1 MLDVGWI
8 GFEDAM
14 DRQKILII
22 FGAAWVSAALLTY
35 IFISKT
41 HGPKLEATKRILAV
55 SRDLPLGTRIRKTDL
70 KLIEVREKDLPKG
83 ALLQDKDAL
92 DRALLFPL
100 NTNEPL
106 TNSKLASAGGADGI
120 PSTIE
125 AGMRAISV
133 QINDSSGVAGL
144 IQPNS
149 RVDVLFTRPGSMA
162 EAVTSVILQNI
173 KVLAI
178 GRLVQMGQTLDPKAP
193 KMPVATLLMTPED
206 AQKLELAKNE
216 GRISLTLRNPLD
228 QSSNPDLSPVNSD
241 ALDPMISARLARARR
256 GRTTN
261 IRGKVP
267 NLDDPRVW
275 QELTGEKKLKDPDEE
290 ARLRKKEPERP
301 RLVVDVFRGDKHVQE
316 TFR

>member
-1 MLDVGWI
+1 
-8 GFEDAM
+8 M
-14 DRQKILII
+14 DRQKIVII
-22 FGAAWVSAALLTY
+22 FGAAWLSAALLTWL
-35 IFISKT
+35 FISKT
-41 HGPKLEATKRILAV
+41 HGAKAQSTRRIVVA
-55 SRDLPLGTRIRKTDL
+55 SRDMPIGSRIRKSDIRLVEALDKT
-70 KLIEVREKDLPKG
+70 LPKG
-83 ALLQDKDAL
+83 ALFQEKEAI
-92 DRALLFPL
+92 DRALLFPVSA
-100 NTNEPL
+100 NEAL
-106 TNSKLASAGGADGI
+106 TNFKLTSAGGADGI

-149 RVDVLFTRPGSMA
+149 RVDVLFTRPGSMT
-162 EAVTSVILQNI
+162 EAVTAVILQNI

-178 GRLVQMGQTLDPKAP
+178 GRQVQMNQALDPKAP
-193 KMPVATLLMTPED
+193 KMPVATLLVTPED

-216 GRISLTLRNPLD
+216 GRISLALRNPLD
-228 QSSNPDLSPVNSD
+228 QGSNPDLEPVNAD

-256 GRTTN
+256 GRTTR
-261 IRGKVP
+261 ISSQMP

-275 QELTGEKKLKDPDEE
+275 QELTGEKKLKDEE
-290 ARLRKKEPERP
+290 APKKLPPEKP

>member
-1 MLDVGWI
+1 
-8 GFEDAM
+8 M

-22 FGAAWVSAALLTY
+22 FGAAWVSAALLTW

-41 HGPKLEATKRILAV
+41 HGPKMEATKRILAV
-55 SRDLPLGTRIRKTDL
+55 TRDLPLGTRIKKTDI
-70 KLIEVREKDLPKG
+70 KLIEIREKDLPRG
-83 ALLQDKDAL
+83 ALFQDKEVL
-92 DRALLFPL
+92 DRALLFPIGA
-100 NTNEPL
+100 NEPL
-106 TNSKLASAGGADGI
+106 TNMKLASVGDADGV

-149 RVDVLFTRPGSMA
+149 RVDVLFTRPGSMT

-178 GRLVQMGQTLDPKAP
+178 GRLVSVGQTLDPKAT
-193 KMPVATLLMTPED
+193 KMPVATLLATPED
-206 AQKLELAKNE
+206 AQKLELAKNQ
-216 GRISLTLRNPLD
+216 GKISLILRNPLD
-228 QSSNPDLSPVNSD
+228 QTSNPDLAPVNTD
-241 ALDPMISARLARARR
+241 VLDPMISARMARARR
-256 GRTTN
+256 GRTTSL
-261 IRGKVP
+261 RGKVP

-275 QELTGEKKLKDPDEE
+275 QELTGEKKIKTDEE
-290 ARLRKKEPERP
+290 IEAANRNRKKEPEKP

>member
-1 MLDVGWI
+1 M
-8 GFEDAM
+8 
-14 DRQKILII
+14 
-22 FGAAWVSAALLTY
+22 
-35 IFISKT
+35 
-41 HGPKLEATKRILAV
+41 EATKKILAV
-55 SRDLPLGTRIRKTDL
+55 TRDLPLGTRIKKTDI
-70 KLIEVREKDLPKG
+70 KLIEIREKDLPRG
-83 ALLQDKDAL
+83 ALFQDREVL
-92 DRALLFPL
+92 DRALLFPIGA
-100 NTNEPL
+100 NEPL
-106 TNSKLASAGGADGI
+106 TNMKLASVGGADGV

-178 GRLVQMGQTLDPKAP
+178 GRLVSVGQTLDPKAP
-193 KMPVATLLMTPED
+193 KMPVATLLASPED
-206 AQKLELAKNE
+206 AQKLELAKNQ
-216 GRISLTLRNPLD
+216 GKISLTLRNPLD
-228 QSSNPDLSPVNSD
+228 QTSNPDLAPVNTD
-241 ALDPMISARLARARR
+241 VLDPMISARLARARR
-256 GRTTN
+256 GRTTSL
-261 IRGKVP
+261 RGKVP

-275 QELTGEKKLKDPDEE
+275 QELTGEKKIKTDEE
-290 ARLRKKEPERP
+290 IEAANKKKEPEKP

>member
-1 MLDVGWI
+1 
-8 GFEDAM
+8 M
-14 DRQKILII
+14 DRQRILMI
-22 FGAAWVSAALLTY
+22 FLVAWVSAALLTY

-41 HGPKLEATKRILAV
+41 RGPRTEATKKILAV
-55 SRDLPLGTRIRKTDL
+55 SRDLPLGARIRKTDL
-70 KLIEVREKDLPKG
+70 RVVEIRERDLPKG
-83 ALLQDKDAL
+83 ALLQDKDAV
-92 DRALLFPL
+92 DRALLVPVSA
-100 NTNEPL
+100 NEPL
-106 TNSKLASAGGADGI
+106 TNFKLTSSTGADGI
-120 PSTIE
+120 PATIE

-133 QINDSSGVAGL
+133 QINDTSGVAGL

-193 KMPVATLLMTPED
+193 KMPVATLLMSPED

-216 GRISLTLRNPLD
+216 GKISLTLRNPLD
-228 QSSNPDLSPVNSD
+228 QTSNPDLAPVNSD
-241 ALDPMISARLARARR
+241 VLDPMISARLARARR

-261 IRGKVP
+261 VRGKVP

-275 QELTGEKKLKDPDEE
+275 QELTGEKKIKTDEE
-290 ARLRKKEPERP
+290 LEAAARNKKKEPEKP

>member
-100 NTNEPL
+100 NANEPL

-173 KVLAI
+173 
-178 GRLVQMGQTLDPKAP
+178 T
-193 KMPVATLLMTPED
+193 ED

-216 GRISLTLRNPLD
+216 GRISLILRNPLD

-241 ALDPMISARLARARR
+241 SLDPMISARLARARR
-256 GRTTN
+256 GRTTTL
-261 IRGKVP
+261 RGKVP

-290 ARLRKKEPERP
+290 ARLRKKEPEKP